1 MNRNNDHPAVGA
13 MIHRIMV
20 SHTDLLSKYGP
31 EKILAAA
38 EREAEF
44 IGNIEEIGS
53 SDITAWVNNIKR
65 DLEGHPE
72 MESKEHNLIN
82 LEKEWDEY
90 KNQTQVAE
98 GTGDEYMNLQ
108 PGDYVRDASDG
119 SGEVFIMRGRPDD
132 RRVRIEDKDGRG
144 WNIAPWRLVAVDP
157 NDAAIGHYFNRVAE
171 AKGLA
176 KKVKI
181 VKGPDAGKT
190 GWIREIIHGAF
201 KGAPK
206 TYNIDLDDW
215 GQANNIPGTALRL
228 VAVDPNDAA
237 IGHYFNRVAEDGQ
250 DPFSNKRG
258 PYDKGAYD
266 YFHGHGID
274 LNVPPPE
281 KGMYMRGYEEARA
294 RGHHKQHESVSE
306 GNTGHAG
313 YDAITAVMSAV
324 DAGQDATF
332 DIAGEPITLEYPE
345 ARFLAGKFKAFRT
358 VGREDEFIKYMENPA
373 TFDRLMKKLRDLID
387 KQKNFRGSVPGERG
401 VEGIDVKAG
410 VTEALGPDPEL
421 KAILDQFPD
430 AVEGFKNGE
439 DISDYPDFYEALFT
453 HYSENGEMPY
463 GTQKAR
469 DGDPINW
476 LSGRLDDVIGVEEGI
491 VDTIKAGAKKAFDKL
506 GGGSDQD
513 DIDSRLSHAG
523 LSDPRGLEELI
534 HRLEKKDNVTKNENK
549 GNDNEYWCQTDNK
562 FKPIPDGYKK
572 LDSGYITRL

>member
-72 MESKEHNLIN
+72 MESKEDNLIN

-98 GTGDEYMNLQ
+98 
-108 PGDYVRDASDG
+108 
-119 SGEVFIMRGRPDD
+119 
-132 RRVRIEDKDGRG
+132 
-144 WNIAPWRLVAVDP
+144 
-157 NDAAIGHYFNRVAE
+157 

-181 VKGPDAGKT
+181 VKGPYAGRI

-215 GQANNIPGTALRL
+215 GQANNIPGTSLRL

-281 KGMYMRGYEEARA
+281 KDMYMRGYEEARA
-294 RGHHKQHESVSE
+294 RGHHKQQESVSE

-401 VEGIDVKAG
+401 VE
-410 VTEALGPDPEL
+410 
-421 KAILDQFPD
+421 
-430 AVEGFKNGE
+430 
-439 DISDYPDFYEALFT
+439 
-453 HYSENGEMPY
+453 
-463 GTQKAR
+463 
-469 DGDPINW
+469 
-476 LSGRLDDVIGVEEGI
+476 EGI

-513 DIDSRLSHAG
+513 DIGSRLSHAG
-523 LSDPRGLEELI
+523 LSDLRGLEELI
-534 HRLEKKDNVTKNENK
+534 QRLEKKDNVTENENK

>member
-144 WNIAPWRLVAVDP
+144 WNIAPW
-157 NDAAIGHYFNRVAE
+157 
-171 AKGLA
+171 
-176 KKVKI
+176 
-181 VKGPDAGKT
+181 
-190 GWIREIIHGAF
+190 
-201 KGAPK
+201 
-206 TYNIDLDDW
+206 
-215 GQANNIPGTALRL
+215 RL